1 MGAIVL
7 GNGSNDVLELVALAF
22 LGPGRAAVFSQHCF
36 AVYPL
41 ATQARGARSIVVPA
55 KNFGHDLEAMAK
67 AIDDETYV
75 VWIANPNNPT
85 GTFARHEEIEAFLK
99 RVPER
104 VLVVLDE
111 AYNEYLPAELR
122 GDSVKLLKRHPNLVV
137 TRTFSKAYG
146 LAGLRVGYALAHPSV
161 ADVMNRVR
169 QPFNV
174 NSIALAAARAALDD
188 MEFVAR
194 SYAENLQGLKH
205 IEEGSRALGLDYI
218 PSHGNFI
225 TVRVGKAPEIYKR
238 LLRRGVI
245 VRPVGGGY
253 GLPEHLRVTIGT
265 AEENERF
272 LSALAASLGR
282 NEARRHRRRTDRRF
296 IRPRAEAGEDSLD
309 RWSASGRNAANL
321 KLALERGII
330 DAIAPDPAA
339 AARDADLVLV
349 ATPVAQFP
357 AVFASLAES
366 KALITDGGST
376 KRDVIAAARKALG
389 KRIRALR
396 ARAPDRRRR
405 EKRRRRCQ
413 GRAVPGPRAWC

>member
-1 MGAIVL
+1 MLMDLCELSPSYVRSIAPYQPGKPISELAREMGLEERGIVKLASNENPRGIGPRTRAAIEAAIGDIARYPDGNGFELKQALASRYHVDMGAIVL
-7 GNGSNDVLELVALAF
+7 GNGSNDVLELTALAF

-41 ATQARGARSIVVPA
+41 ATQARGARSIVVAA
-55 KNFGHDLEAMAK
+55 KKFGHDLEAMAK

-85 GTFARHEEIEAFLK
+85 GTFVRHGEIEAFLK

-122 GDSVKLLKRHPNLVV
+122 GDSVKLLKRHPNLVI

-174 NSIALAAARAALDD
+174 NSIALSAARAALDD

-194 SYAENLQGLKH
+194 SYAENLQGLRH
-205 IEEGSRALGLDYI
+205 LEEGSRALALDYI
-218 PSHGNFI
+218 PAHGNFLTI
-225 TVRVGKAPEIYKR
+225 KVGKAADIYKR

-272 LSALAASLGR
+272 LAALAASLK
-282 NEARRHRRRTDRRF
+282 E
-296 IRPRAEAGEDSLD
+296 
-309 RWSASGRNAANL
+309 
-321 KLALERGII
+321 
-330 DAIAPDPAA
+330 
-339 AARDADLVLV
+339 
-349 ATPVAQFP
+349 
-357 AVFASLAES
+357 
-366 KALITDGGST
+366 
-376 KRDVIAAARKALG
+376 
-389 KRIRALR
+389 
-396 ARAPDRRRR
+396 
-405 EKRRRRCQ
+405 
-413 GRAVPGPRAWC
+413 

>member
-1 MGAIVL
+1 MLMDPCELSPSYVRSIAPYQPGKPISELAREMGLEEKTIVKLASNENPRGIGPRTRAAIDAALGEIARYPDGNGFELKQALAKRYGVDPGAIVL

-55 KNFGHDLEAMAK
+55 KNYGHDLDLMAR

-75 VWIANPNNPT
+75 AWLANPNNPT
-85 GTFARHEEIEAFLK
+85 GTFARHEEVEAFIK

-111 AYNEYLPAELR
+111 AYNEYLPPELR
-122 GDSVKLLKRHPNLVV
+122 GDSARLLKRHPNLVI

-174 NSIALAAARAALDD
+174 NSLALVAASAALDD

-194 SYAENLQGLKH
+194 SYAENLQGLRTL
-205 IEEGSRALGLDYI
+205 EEGARALGLDYI
-218 PSHGNFI
+218 PSHANFLTI
-225 TVRVGKAPEIYKR
+225 KVGKAGDIYKR

-253 GLPEHLRVTIGT
+253 GLNEHLRVTVGT
-265 AEENERF
+265 AAENERF
-272 LSALAASLGR
+272 LGALAASLK
-282 NEARRHRRRTDRRF
+282 E
-296 IRPRAEAGEDSLD
+296 
-309 RWSASGRNAANL
+309 
-321 KLALERGII
+321 
-330 DAIAPDPAA
+330 
-339 AARDADLVLV
+339 
-349 ATPVAQFP
+349 
-357 AVFASLAES
+357 
-366 KALITDGGST
+366 
-376 KRDVIAAARKALG
+376 
-389 KRIRALR
+389 
-396 ARAPDRRRR
+396 
-405 EKRRRRCQ
+405 
-413 GRAVPGPRAWC
+413 